1 VTPLVTMRPDDYGV
15 RSEKGDLSVAV
26 IKTIDL
32 VGVSDKS
39 WRDAAEEALGEA
51 SKTIRGVTAM
61 DILGT
66 SCTVEDGVVTEY
78 LTEVRIR
85 FRVER

>member
-1 VTPLVTMRPDDYGV
+1 MRPG
-15 RSEKGDLSVAV
+15 RPGTALGRELQVAV

-32 VGVSDKS
+32 VGVSAKS
-39 WRDAAEEALGEA
+39 WRDAAAQALAEA